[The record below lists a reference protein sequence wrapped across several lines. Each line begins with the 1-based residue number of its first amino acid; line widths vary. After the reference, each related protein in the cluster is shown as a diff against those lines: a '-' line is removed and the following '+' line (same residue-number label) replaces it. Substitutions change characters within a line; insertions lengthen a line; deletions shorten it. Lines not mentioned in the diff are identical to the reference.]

1 MKQTVCA
8 NCGADVFIYKDGF
21 KVCKFC
27 NSRYAL
33 DEAEKPQKK
42 AVVSLQ
48 SDIEILLEKCK
59 ADPARA
65 KKYAGLI
72 LDIDPT
78 NKEAKKYL

>member
-1 MKQTVCA
+1 MKQTVCS

-27 NSRYAL
+27 NSRYSL
-33 DEAEKPQKK
+33 DETEKPQKK
-42 AVVSLQ
+42 AVVSVQ
-48 SDIEILLEKCK
+48 SDIERLLEKCK

-65 KKYAGLI
+65 RKYAGLI